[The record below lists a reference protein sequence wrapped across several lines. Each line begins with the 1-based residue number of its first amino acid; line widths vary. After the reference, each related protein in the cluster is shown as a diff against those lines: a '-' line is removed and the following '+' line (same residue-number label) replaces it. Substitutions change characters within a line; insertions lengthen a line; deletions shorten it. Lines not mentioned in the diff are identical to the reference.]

1 MIQSRKEYR
10 KIFTS
15 SGQIYIAGELL
26 NFIGYDISV
35 KGIQVEILPG
45 IYLSEAEDFEN
56 LLKENATAEIFVK
69 DLMLT
74 GEVDVVWVNSSQD
87 GIMLGLE
94 FRDVIYNAE
103 KLWHKRRYYRK
114 CKNGIGSLIH
124 NDDNRKTSF
133 ESINVSTDGIMV
145 YLIEPPAFEIYVGV
159 VVKILLLDLNI
170 QAVAKVAWMDSQAKT
185 TMGLRY
191 LQVEGAQAI
200 SCEKYTQLAGL
211 FVHLRCCKN
220 GYIACYAPIFAP
232 CR

>member
-15 SGQIYIAGELL
+15 SGQLYIAGELL

-45 IYLSEAEDFEN
+45 TFLSDAEDFEK

-94 FRDVIYNAE
+94 FRDVMYNAE

-114 CKNGIGSLIH
+114 YRKATGAIIH
-124 NDDNRKTSF
+124 NDDNRKTAF
-133 ESINVSTDGIMV
+133 ESINVSTDGIMI
-145 YLIEPPAFEIYVGV
+145 YLTEPSSFELSVGL
-159 VVKILLLDLNI
+159 VVKILSLELDI
-170 QAVAKVAWMDSQAKT
+170 QAVAKIAWIDSKTKT

-191 LQVEGAQAI
+191 LQVDGA
-200 SCEKYTQLAGL
+200 
-211 FVHLRCCKN
+211 
-220 GYIACYAPIFAP
+220 
-232 CR
+232 